1 MQIPPALSQIPRGR
15 LGLFQGAFTLIEVM
29 IGAAILTIMTAI
41 VLESFAKIY
50 RRSVDNRTISN
61 AYVILQNQIQAA
73 LNTPCADT
81 GVATSSMPPSL
92 TNSVST
98 VQIFPNPTTLENAYY
113 QPLIPDAT
121 GTLSNNYSIV
131 SGLFANTNSI
141 VVGTLT
147 TSVAPITSGSN
158 ANLGLL
164 QIKVSLSYYLSG
176 TSGDMRTLEMRT
188 VRSPDL

>member
-1 MQIPPALSQIPRGR
+1 MQNPPSISQVSPGR
-15 LGLFQGAFTLIEVM
+15 IVWSPAAFTLVEVM
-29 IGAAILTIMTAI
+29 IGAAILTIMSAI
-41 VLESFAKIY
+41 VLESFGQIY

-81 GVATSSMPPSL
+81 TVATSAMPPSL
-92 TNSVST
+92 VSSVST

-113 QPLIPDAT
+113 QPVIPSAS

-164 QIKVSLSYYLSG
+164 QIKASLSYYVKGNSG
-176 TSGDMRTLEMRT
+176 EMRTLEMRT